1 MSIALIDYL
10 NTHSPVGAPL
20 HLMHCASAQSSI
32 RALESRS
39 LNTQRC
45 PIYGTDLLYMFYGR
59 PAYKPQSG
67 AGASTLID
75 LAPVCLVLDPS
86 VLASAVRILPFD
98 SGGFT
103 HYRPLLGPE
112 LSLDEFELGSGSDA
126 PMRLVAA
133 FYETNR
139 NYYDQRPSLT
149 ESQIPVTR
157 ITSRAYARLIADPS
171 IREMDDR
178 CGTIEVQL
186 STSISL
192 RTALR
197 AIVGPAAVL
206 SDPEIQAALDE
217 CEHAVPL
224 PYKTYG
230 RSEPL
235 AFAYA
240 LYERVDSFL
249 SDQGAFA

>member
-1 MSIALIDYL
+1 MPISLIDYL
-10 NTHSPVGAPL
+10 NTHPPAGAAL
-20 HLMHCASAQSSI
+20 HLMHCTSAQSSI
-32 RALESRS
+32 KALESRN
-39 LNTQRC
+39 LDTQKC
-45 PIYGTDLLYMFYGR
+45 PIYGMDLLYMFYGR
-59 PAYKPQSG
+59 PAYKPRSG
-67 AGASTLID
+67 AGSSTILE
-75 LAPVCLVLDPS
+75 LAPVCLIFDPS

-98 SGGFT
+98 SGGFA

-112 LSLDEFELGSGSDA
+112 LSLGEFELGKGSDA

-139 NYYDQRPSLT
+139 NYYDQRPSRT
-149 ESQIPVTR
+149 ENQIPVTR
-157 ITSRAYARLIADPS
+157 MTSRAYARLISDPS
-171 IREMDDR
+171 IREVDDR
-178 CGTIEVQL
+178 CGTVEVQF

-192 RTALR
+192 KTALR
-197 AIVGPAAVL
+197 AVVGPSVLL
-206 SDPEIQAALDE
+206 SDPDIQAALDE

-235 AFAYA
+235 FLAHA

-249 SDQGAFA
+249 SDQGAFV